1 MDMQCVRYWRKGM
14 TEDCDEYKADKGK
27 HKILKIILKAFEIVI
42 IFGCVLVGL
51 MFLLMVAFPKG
62 LWVDVFK

>member
-1 MDMQCVRYWRKGM
+1 M
-14 TEDCDEYKADKGK
+14 TKDYDEYKADKGK
-27 HKILKIILKAFEIVI
+27 RKVLKIILKVFEIVVI
-42 IFGCVLVGL
+42 VGCVLAGL

>member
-1 MDMQCVRYWRKGM
+1 M
-14 TEDCDEYKADKGK
+14 TRDYDEYKADKGK
-27 HKILKIILKAFEIVI
+27 HKVLKIILKVFEIVVI
-42 IFGCVLVGL
+42 VGCVLAGL